1 MPVDA
6 FRLQTATPIRARR
19 HPRDQLQRLQF
30 LLGRCDGGVVLV
42 RAGAAV
48 QTGRFQEVDVAEF
61 GLFETADFVFEVFG
75 GRRVDALA
83 FAVAGDVE
91 RV

>member
-1 MPVDA
+1 M
-6 FRLQTATPIRARR
+6 
-19 HPRDQLQRLQF
+19 
-30 LLGRCDGGVVLV
+30 LV